1 MKAIIFMWRDFS
13 YWIHNKLKKSKIFS
27 PNKYATC
34 YSHEYEWWCSFNRN
48 RKFAKLSKV
57 YLLIQGYLYHMYVL
71 FVQCLF
77 LEAPQHHYTLIAT
90 HWPGTNL
97 DNLVENVVY
106 IHLIVL
112 SEGRDLMCMFPCFNS
127 IG

>member
-1 MKAIIFMWRDFS
+1 MNDDAVLIEIANLQN
-13 YWIHNKLKKSKIFS
+13 YQ
-27 PNKYATC
+27 
-34 YSHEYEWWCSFNRN
+34 
-48 RKFAKLSKV
+48 V
-57 YLLIQGYLYHMYVL
+57 YLLIQGYLYPMYVL

-77 LEAPQHHYTLIAT
+77 LKAPQHHYTLIAT

-112 SEGRDLMCMFPCFNS
+112 SEGRDLMCMLLCGLTDRLWILLNASSHSYVRPDIEFVHVCYMS
-127 IG
+127 D

>member
-1 MKAIIFMWRDFS
+1 MQHAIHTNLNDDAVLIEIANLQN
-13 YWIHNKLKKSKIFS
+13 YQ
-27 PNKYATC
+27 
-34 YSHEYEWWCSFNRN
+34 
-48 RKFAKLSKV
+48 V
-57 YLLIQGYLYHMYVL
+57 YLLIQGYLYPMYVL

-77 LEAPQHHYTLIAT
+77 LKAPQHHYTLIAT

>member
-1 MKAIIFMWRDFS
+1 MNPQQAE
-13 YWIHNKLKKSKIFS
+13 KIQHILV
-27 PNKYATC
+27 NKYATNAIHTNLNDDAVLIEILQIC
-34 YSHEYEWWCSFNRN
+34 KIIKSVFIDPG
-48 RKFAKLSKV
+48 
-57 YLLIQGYLYHMYVL
+57 LLISHVC
-71 FVQCLF
+71 VQCLF
-77 LEAPQHHYTLIAT
+77 LKAPQHHYTLIAT

-112 SEGRDLMCMFPCFNS
+112 IGRKRFDVHVSMFYS